1 MRRRRAPRTP
11 RARESGSQYAI
22 AKGGPI
28 VVDASV
34 ACLWFADEPDPLG
47 AARLLESD
55 SVLLSPD
62 FMAVEV
68 TNAWWKKLRRHEMDI
83 ADVEQAVTNLLAL
96 EITWTPSAELLR
108 PAVRLAGDL
117 GHPVYDCLYLALA
130 ASHSALLA
138 TMDERLRRGAE
149 RLGIRIWRHA

>member
-1 MRRRRAPRTP
+1 
-11 RARESGSQYAI
+11 
-22 AKGGPI
+22 
-28 VVDASV
+28 
-34 ACLWFADEPDPLG
+34 
-47 AARLLESD
+47 
-55 SVLLSPD
+55 
-62 FMAVEV
+62 MAVEV

-96 EITWTPSAELLR
+96 EITWIPSAELLR

-130 ASHSALLA
+130 ASHSAWLA

-149 RLGIRIWRHA
+149 RLGIGIWRRA

>member
-1 MRRRRAPRTP
+1 
-11 RARESGSQYAI
+11 
-22 AKGGPI
+22 
-28 VVDASV
+28 
-34 ACLWFADEPDPLG
+34 
-47 AARLLESD
+47 
-55 SVLLSPD
+55 
-62 FMAVEV
+62 MAVEV

-108 PAVRLAGDL
+108 PAVRLAADL
-117 GHPVYDCLYLALA
+117 RHPVYDCLYLALA

-149 RLGIRIWRHA
+149 RLGIRIWRRA